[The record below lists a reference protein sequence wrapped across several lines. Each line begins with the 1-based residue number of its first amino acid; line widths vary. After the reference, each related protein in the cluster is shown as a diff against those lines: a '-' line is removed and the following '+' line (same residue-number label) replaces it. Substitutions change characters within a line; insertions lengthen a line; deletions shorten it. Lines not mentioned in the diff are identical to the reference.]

1 MTNSDLRIRMI
12 FAGLLWVGVFI
23 TQSAQ
28 ADDLSGIDDPALLAA
43 VEVWLEDN
51 DPDSLPVFAALAGEG
66 NKAAR
71 LLLARIVATEQAASN
86 FVSGLSRKERIDLFH
101 SDSGKGLFRP
111 TWLKSEMQAG
121 NKLAAVLLES
131 SLTTVNVPA
140 IRTLYEIGE
149 EEATYNPIRMVATS
163 GSQDDKK
170 ELASFLP
177 PGSELTPYLRAQQK
191 PVKGF
196 TTGHAALQ
204 MIIGGSEA
212 VGSTSIFTGSEHD
225 TGAAVD
231 FVEFGYQNG
240 VEASAFD
247 QTNSYYDD
255 LAEWI
260 ETDSATAPIAT
271 LCHRICN
278 NEGTSSCA
286 ITAFGLAG
294 GYYKVIKFD
303 SPLQALIEQS
313 RYVTSDRAVGMVLR
327 RVSFV
332 KTAAGTPMISDGDLG
347 EKSVCLAKAVA
358 EVRSQSVTLYDS

>member
-1 MTNSDLRIRMI
+1 MHKSIVKSSIHLRLTMSVFFWVAI
-12 FAGLLWVGVFI
+12 FLTPPAKA
-23 TQSAQ
+23 T
-28 ADDLSGIDDPALLAA
+28 DLSGIDDPALLAA
-43 VEVWLEDN
+43 VEVWLLDN
-51 DPDSLPVFAALAGEG
+51 DPDSLQVFAFHAGEG

-71 LLLARIVATEQAASN
+71 LLLARIEATEQAASN
-86 FVSGLSRKERIDLFH
+86 FVTGLSRKERIDLFR

-111 TWLKSEMQAG
+111 TWLKSEMKAG
-121 NKLAAVLLES
+121 NKVAAVLLES
-131 SLTTVNVPA
+131 SNTTVNVPA

-149 EEATYNPIRMVATS
+149 EEAAYDLIREVAGV
-163 GSQDDKK
+163 GSQEDKE
-170 ELASFLP
+170 ELVNFLP
-177 PGSELTPYLRAQQK
+177 PGSELTPFLRAQQK

-196 TTGHAALQ
+196 TNGHAALQ

-247 QTNSYYDD
+247 QANSYYDD
-255 LAEWI
+255 LANWI
-260 ETDSATAPIAT
+260 ETASATAPIAT
-271 LCHRICN
+271 LCRAICN
-278 NEGTSSCA
+278 NEGARSCA

-303 SPLQALIEQS
+303 SPLQALIEQP

-332 KTAAGTPMISDGDLG
+332 KTAAGTPMISTSDLG
-347 EKSVCLAKAVA
+347 EKSACLAKVVA
-358 EVRSQSVTLYDS
+358 GVRSKL